1 MKKQR
6 LSILIFS
13 FIFFSVVVYSQDK
26 YYTKNGH
33 IEFFS
38 TTPVEDILATNDQ
51 VAAMLNTE
59 TGSLSFVV
67 LMRSFQ
73 FEKSL
78 MQEHFN
84 EKFVES
90 HKYPKSTFEGKI
102 LHWKDIYP
110 TDQKEIEV
118 EVKGDLTLHNVTRT
132 ITEKGTLTFLE
143 GNKIHAQSK
152 FIAKPADYEIK
163 IPKVVRDNI
172 AKEIEVTVDV
182 ELEPYKK

>member
-1 MKKQR
+1 MKT
-6 LSILIFS
+6 LL
-13 FIFFSVVVYSQDK
+13 FITTFTIGLTIAVFGQDQDK

-51 VAAMLNTE
+51 VAALINTK
-59 TGSLSFVV
+59 TGEVSFVV

-73 FEKSL
+73 FEKAL

-102 LHWKDIYP
+102 LNWKPEELTKD
-110 TDQKEIEV
+110 KELKV
-118 EVKGDLTLHNVTRT
+118 EVQGDLTLHGVTRS
-132 ITEKGTLTFLE
+132 ITESGTIKLLP
-143 GNKIHAQSK
+143 GNKIHATSE
-152 FIAKPADYEIK
+152 FIAKPEDYDIK
-163 IPKVVRDNI
+163 IPSVVRDNI

-182 ELEPYKK
+182 ELEPYN

>member
-1 MKKQR
+1 MKKHWT
-6 LSILIFS
+6 ILILS
-13 FIFFSVVVYSQDK
+13 FFCFIAIVQSQNK

-38 TTPVEDILATNDQ
+38 STPAEDIMPTNDQ
-51 VAAMLNTE
+51 VAAMLNTV
-59 TGSLSFVV
+59 TGALSFVV

-84 EKFVES
+84 EKYVES

-102 LHWKDIYP
+102 LNWKDIYP

-118 EVKGDLTLHNVTRT
+118 KVTGELTLHNVTRT
-132 ITEKGTLTFLE
+132 ITETGTLTFLE
-143 GNKIHAQSK
+143 GNKIHAQSE
-152 FIAKPADYEIK
+152 FIAKPADYDIK
-163 IPKVVRDNI
+163 IPSVVRDNI

-182 ELEPYKK
+182 ELEPYQ